1 MYLCCMYMSSEHF
14 VLEGHMHRYTSV
26 HIYVCAHMYLYYI
39 YMSRFNGL
47 VLEGY
52 MHRCTSVL
60 VYVCVHM
67 YL

>member
-1 MYLCCMYMSSEHF
+1 
-14 VLEGHMHRYTSV
+14 
-26 HIYVCAHMYLYYI
+26 MYLYYI